1 MGGSLDPPPHCN
13 ISQGRG
19 DDLGQALVVPQEWG
33 CCDICCLCWEAG
45 ISISSGWQ
53 GGIKLLNDPSGFWL
67 VLMAVTP
74 TIPVMSM
81 A

>member
-1 MGGSLDPPPHCN
+1 MRGPLDPPTRCN
-13 ISQGRG
+13 LSHRMG
-19 DDLGQALVVPQEWG
+19 DALGQAAVRLQERG

-53 GGIKLLNDPSGFWL
+53 GGIKLLNGPGGFWL

-74 TIPVMSM
+74 TIPVMST